1 MKFRFA
7 PFLLALLLVIGA
19 PAAAEG
25 DPAAPIHL
33 LCDSL
38 IEVMKRGK
46 ELGFE
51 GRETRLKPVVSS
63 VYDMAALT
71 KNTLG
76 VAGNKLTPDEAV
88 QLAEAYNRF
97 SIATYADQFAVWEGE
112 HFEIEAPR
120 SLPNGGTVVPS
131 FIIGGDG
138 SRTAIDYVMHETPS
152 GWRII
157 DVLFQGAVSQVAVR
171 RSEFLPIYRQNG
183 VAALIAMLDGKAQAL
198 AKR

>member
-1 MKFRFA
+1 
-7 PFLLALLLVIGA
+7 
-19 PAAAEG
+19 
-25 DPAAPIHL
+25 
-33 LCDSL
+33 
-38 IEVMKRGK
+38 
-46 ELGFE
+46 
-51 GRETRLKPVVSS
+51 
-63 VYDMAALT
+63 MAALT